1 MSREFTP
8 ETERQR
14 LQFLV
19 RKTFLLTSFLLNH
32 LPGPSQP
39 PMLPA
44 GLPSWWAPRGR
55 GQPHSW
61 DMLMALVHPSQLAGL
76 GRGTGMRGAAPAHW
90 RGGISCLV
98 EPWFA
103 AGSAGDPGLSAWGR
117 FGAVAWRRFS
127 PSCPAPAWGTGS
139 TACRCC
145 GSTRLACAVTRRSVA
160 LLPPPVV
167 LPRTVEGA
175 AALAPS
181 PSFFPGCS
189 LGRQGADVC

>member
-1 MSREFTP
+1 MFHCRAIIIRNGEIIPMSREFTP

-32 LPGPSQP
+32 LPAPSQP

-61 DMLMALVHPSQLAGL
+61 DVLMALVHPSQLAGL

-90 RGGISCLV
+90 RGGISWLV

-117 FGAVAWRRFS
+117 FGAVAWRCFS
-127 PSCPAPAWGTGS
+127 H
-139 TACRCC
+139 
-145 GSTRLACAVTRRSVA
+145 LVL
-160 LLPPPVV
+160 LLPGDRGAPP
-167 LPRTVEGA
+167 A
-175 AALAPS
+175 AAVGAPGWLA
-181 PSFFPGCS
+181 
-189 LGRQGADVC
+189 Q